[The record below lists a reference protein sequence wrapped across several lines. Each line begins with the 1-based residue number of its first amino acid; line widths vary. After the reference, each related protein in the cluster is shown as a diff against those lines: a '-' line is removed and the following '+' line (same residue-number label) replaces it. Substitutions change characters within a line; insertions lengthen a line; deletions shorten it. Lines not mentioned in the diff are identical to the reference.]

1 MLFLLIFRKK
11 ERPGRVLRSKGVSAF
26 ILPLLFTLPLI
37 QQLDDGVLH
46 LFRGVAAREIF
57 PQGVI
62 FDDHLVQLVLFLFSH
77 DRKGNIIREVPF
89 LRQPFEPLRLGK
101 GRRILG
107 VVHSF

>member
-1 MLFLLIFRKK
+1 MIVSSICFGVKLRGK
-11 ERPGRVLRSKGVSAF
+11 VL
-26 ILPLLFTLPLI
+26 
-37 QQLDDGVLH
+37 
-46 LFRGVAAREIF
+46 
-57 PQGVI
+57 PQGVV

-107 VVHSF
+107 VVHGF